1 MIFAYCIRSDL
12 EKPRPITPASPRIL
26 PGNSSNVS
34 PLYRWKCLLPTAPA
48 RQEIPDWWAILS
60 YKKEHSKQIKQQI
73 TFVEVFQVQVKLE
86 REFSI
91 MHHHRNPWLVSDH
104 HLIWDPIQFIQDCKV
119 LMMNNTDQG
128 RVQARH
134 LEVSTGQ
141 RGQKN
146 YFINPKR
153 KRRSTI

>member
-34 PLYRWKCLLPTAPA
+34 PLYRWQCILPTAPA
-48 RQEIPDWWAILS
+48 RQEIPDWWTILS

-91 MHHHRNPWLVSDH
+91 MHRHRNLWLVSDH

-119 LMMNNTDQG
+119 LMMNNTDQD

-134 LEVSTGQ
+134 LEVRSKRSNEFCFKST
-141 RGQKN
+141 
-146 YFINPKR
+146 
-153 KRRSTI
+153 TEE

>member
-26 PGNSSNVS
+26 PGNSSNMWH
-34 PLYRWKCLLPTAPA
+34 LYKWQCILPIFPPVKRFLTNG
-48 RQEIPDWWAILS
+48 WVLLS
-60 YKKEHSKQIKQQI
+60 YSKEHSKQIKQQI

-86 REFSI
+86 RESSI
-91 MHHHRNPWLVSDH
+91 MHHHKNRWSDSDH
-104 HLIWDPIQFIQDCKV
+104 HLIWDPIQFIQDYKV
-119 LMMNNTDQG
+119 LMMNNIDQD

-141 RGQKN
+141 RGQ
-146 YFINPKR
+146 I
-153 KRRSTI
+153 T